1 MEDFEPSPEL
11 QPWSP
16 EHADSE
22 DPEQIALEALV
33 VGALAARLHRPVAGL
48 SLLDRLERDLHVP
61 PLTLVLLGLDL
72 EDLTGV
78 RLPFEDL
85 IRIATVG
92 DLVVF
97 LRECIV
103 DAVAACF

>member
-1 MEDFEPSPEL
+1 MDTFASQHL
-11 QPWSP
+11 VQPWSP
-16 EHADSE
+16 RPTDAE
-22 DPEQIALEALV
+22 DPEAIALEALV
-33 VGALAARLHRPVAGL
+33 VGSLAARLHRPMGQL
-48 SLLDRLERDLHVP
+48 SLLDRLERDLQVS

-72 EDLTGV
+72 EDITGV

-85 IRIATVG
+85 IRVITVG

-97 LRECIV
+97 LRECVI